1 VKRKLALGASLAAAG
16 VFAFASPAAAQ
27 EATEIPLDDTQMILD
42 NTFVFLC
49 AVLVL
54 FMQAGFAMLTAGLT
68 RAKSVSNILMKN
80 MMDMSVG
87 ILVFAL
93 IGYHIAYSGADLI
106 GFSWLFGGYAD
117 APTTDYSL
125 MLPVDFL
132 FQAAFAAAAATI
144 VAGALAERT
153 QFKGYLF
160 YSVFITG
167 LIYPVVVNWQ
177 WGGGWLSQLGTPFED
192 FAGSTL
198 VHSVGGWAAMM
209 GALIIGPRIG
219 KYGPD
224 GKPRP
229 MPGHSMAL
237 TVIGVFILF
246 VGWFGFNPGS
256 QLAADIEVP
265 RIAVNTAL
273 AACAGGVTAMIT
285 SWITAK
291 KPDVSMAGNGIL
303 AGLVSIT
310 AGAFAL
316 DGFGSIIA
324 GAIGGV
330 LVVFAVLFFERIRID
345 DPVGAV
351 SVHGVCGAW
360 GTIAVGLF
368 ANGNAPFLD
377 EGSNGL
383 FFGGGASLLVS
394 QLIGVVAVFVFVCVA
409 AGILFSA
416 IKAIGWLRVSPE
428 EELAGL
434 DVSEHGSPGYHMG
447 DAVTV
452 GSGTGASTGAAR
464 ESTTV

>member
-1 VKRKLALGASLAAAG
+1 LAVSAG
-16 VFAFASPAAAQ
+16 PAGAQ
-27 EATEIPLDDTQMILD
+27 EATDIPLDDVQMILD
-42 NTFVFLC
+42 NTFVFIC
-49 AVLVL
+49 AALVL

-68 RAKSVSNILMKN
+68 RAKSVANILMKN
-80 MMDMSVG
+80 MMDMCVG

-93 IGYHIAYSGADLI
+93 VGYHIAYSGADFF

-153 QFKGYLF
+153 QFRGYLM
-160 YSVFITG
+160 YTVFITG
-167 LIYPVVVNWQ
+167 LIYPIVVNWQ

-192 FAGSTL
+192 FAGSTV
-198 VHSVGGWAAMM
+198 VHSVGGWAALM

-219 KYGPD
+219 KYGAD
-224 GKPRP
+224 GKPRV
-229 MPGHSMAL
+229 MQGHSIAL

-246 VGWFGFNPGS
+246 IGWFGFNPGS

-273 AACAGGVTAMIT
+273 AAAAGGVTAMIT
-285 SWITAK
+285 SWVTSK

-303 AGLVSIT
+303 AGLVSVT

-330 LVVFAVLFFERIRID
+330 IVVFSVIGFERIRID
-345 DPVGAV
+345 DPVGAI

-368 ANGNAPFLD
+368 ANGNAPFLE
-377 EGSNGL
+377 EGTNGL
-383 FFGGGASLLVS
+383 FFGGGTSLLVT
-394 QLIGVVAVFVFVCVA
+394 QLIAVVSVFIFVTIA

-416 IKAIGWLRVSPE
+416 IKAMGWLRVSPE

-434 DVSEHGSPGYHMG
+434 DISEHGASGYSDESGSMIG
-447 DAVTV
+447 TAAV
-452 GSGTGASTGAAR
+452 GATSAR
-464 ESTTV
+464 ETTTV

>member
-1 VKRKLALGASLAAAG
+1 VRSKIALGAGLAAGG
-16 VFAFASPAAAQ
+16 VLAWASPASAQ
-27 EATEIPLDDTQMILD
+27 EAGEIPLDDVQMVLD
-42 NTFVFLC
+42 NTFVFFC

-93 IGYHIAYSGADLI
+93 VGYHIAYSGADLL

-153 QFKGYLF
+153 QFRGYLM
-160 YSVFITG
+160 YTVFITG

-198 VHSVGGWAAMM
+198 VHSVGGWAALM

-219 KYGPD
+219 KFGAD
-224 GKPRP
+224 GRPRP

-237 TVIGVFILF
+237 TALGVFVLF
-246 VGWFGFNPGS
+246 IGWFGFNPGS
-256 QLAADIEVP
+256 QLAADVEVP

-273 AACAGGVTAMIT
+273 AAAAGGVTAMIT
-285 SWITAK
+285 SWVK
-291 KPDVSMAGNGIL
+291 SGKPDVSMAGNGIL

-316 DGFGSIIA
+316 DGLGSVLA
-324 GAIGGV
+324 GAVGGV
-330 LVVFAVLFFERIRID
+330 IVVLAVLGFERIRID
-345 DPVGAV
+345 DPVGAI

-360 GTIAVGLF
+360 GTLAVGLL
-368 ANGNAPFLD
+368 ANSNAPFLE
-377 EGSNGL
+377 EGSTGL
-383 FFGGGASLLVS
+383 LYGGGAGLLAS
-394 QLIGVVAVFVFVCVA
+394 QAIGVVAVFVFVCVT

-428 EELAGL
+428 DEVAGL
-434 DVSEHGSPGYHMG
+434 DLSEHGSAGYHMDDLTTPADG
-447 DAVTV
+447 RSAGVV
-452 GSGTGASTGAAR
+452 AR
-464 ESTTV
+464 TATTV

>member
-1 VKRKLALGASLAAAG
+1 VKRKLALGAGLSAVGLLAWANP
-16 VFAFASPAAAQ
+16 ASAQ

-42 NTFVFLC
+42 NTFVFIC
-49 AVLVL
+49 AALVL
-54 FMQAGFAMLTAGLT
+54 FMQAGFAVLTAGLT
-68 RAKSVSNILMKN
+68 RAKSVANILMKN
-80 MMDMSVG
+80 MMDMCVG
-87 ILVFAL
+87 ILVFGL
-93 IGYHIAYSGADLI
+93 VGYHIAYSGADFF

-144 VAGALAERT
+144 VAGAMAERT
-153 QFKGYLF
+153 QFRGYLV
-160 YSVFITG
+160 YTVFITG
-167 LIYPVVVNWQ
+167 LIYPTVVNWQ
-177 WGGGWLSQLGTPFED
+177 WGGGWLSQLGEPFQD

-198 VHSVGGWAAMM
+198 VHSVGGWAALM

-219 KYGPD
+219 KYTAD
-224 GKPRP
+224 GRPRP

-237 TVIGVFILF
+237 TVLGVFILF
-246 VGWFGFNPGS
+246 IGWFGFNPGS

-273 AACAGGVTAMIT
+273 AAAAGGVTAMIM
-285 SWITAK
+285 SWVMSK
-291 KPDVSMAGNGIL
+291 KPDVSMAGNGVL

-316 DGFGSIIA
+316 DGYMSVVA

-330 LVVFAVLFFERIRID
+330 IVVLSVFGFERLRID
-345 DPVGAV
+345 DPVGAI

-368 ANGNAPFLD
+368 ANGNAPFLS
-377 EGSNGL
+377 EGTDGL
-383 FFGGGASLLVS
+383 FFGGGADLLVS
-394 QLIGVVAVFVFVCVA
+394 QVIGVLAVFVFVVIA

-416 IKAIGWLRVSPE
+416 IKAAGWLRVSPE

-434 DVSEHGSPGYHMG
+434 DVSEHGSPGYADDTMP
-447 DAVTV
+447 ASPVTIA
-452 GSGTGASTGAAR
+452 GTPALER
-464 ESTTV
+464 I